1 MPFVSVT
8 RLRLRG
14 ARYLPAFALHSWR
27 SARQLPRTPGFL
39 AGRLASGSGR
49 AYWTVTVWES
59 EAAMR
64 AYRGAGAHRGAMPRL
79 LDWCDEAAV
88 AHWAQPAAELP
99 PLDEAARRLRESMA
113 KLHALD
119 LPRLSED
126 EIEEA
131 VQESRRERRRQADDD
146 SAGDDDA
153 AGSPQQRP

>member
-8 RLRLRG
+8 RPRLRG

-88 AHWAQPAAELP
+88 AHWEQPAAELP
-99 PLDEAARRLRESMA
+99 PLDEAARRLRERGRPSVVR
-113 KLHALD
+113 H
-119 LPRLSED
+119 P
-126 EIEEA
+126 
-131 VQESRRERRRQADDD
+131 
-146 SAGDDDA
+146 SAAHA
-153 AGSPQQRP
+153 AGEAWPDGVVPRGGPLVARASAPA

>member
-39 AGRLASGSGR
+39 AGRLAAGPRR
-49 AYWTVTVWES
+49 AYWTVTLWES

-88 AHWAQPAAELP
+88 AHWEQPAAVLP
-99 PLDEAARRLRESMA
+99 PLDEAARRLRECGRPS
-113 KLHALD
+113 
-119 LPRLSED
+119 
-126 EIEEA
+126 A
-131 VQESRRERRRQADDD
+131 VRRP
-146 SAGDDDA
+146 SAAHA
-153 AGSPQQRP
+153 AGAAWPDGVVPTGGPVVSPAPR